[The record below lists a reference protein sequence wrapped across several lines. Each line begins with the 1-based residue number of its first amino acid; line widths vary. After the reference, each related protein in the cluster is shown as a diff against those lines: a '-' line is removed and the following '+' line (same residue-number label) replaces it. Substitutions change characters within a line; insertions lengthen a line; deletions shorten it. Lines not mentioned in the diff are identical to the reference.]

1 MSAGSALDRLELA
14 LHVIQDHTMPNVQTQ
29 TEHKPVRDAE
39 MERLRAQVAYLKHA
53 LAHADTESMRKRA
66 ESVAM
71 DELLQCQRRVVQ
83 LQGYNQ
89 KLARLTEML
98 SKRLGLPTHR
108 AGPPR
113 VAQATKPPTPPTA
126 TADTSVHC

>member
-1 MSAGSALDRLELA
+1 
-14 LHVIQDHTMPNVQTQ
+14 MPEAQTQ
-29 TEHKPVRDAE
+29 TEHKPARDLE
-39 MERLRAQVAYLKHA
+39 MARLRAQVTYLRHA

-83 LQGYNQ
+83 LQEYSQ
-89 KLARLTEML
+89 KLARLTEVL
-98 SKRLGLPTHR
+98 SARLGLPTHR

-113 VAQATKPPTPPTA
+113 GAQAAKPPPTA
-126 TADTSVHC
+126 TADTSVQCK

>member
-1 MSAGSALDRLELA
+1 MPDAQSQTDHKSA
-14 LHVIQDHTMPNVQTQ
+14 
-29 TEHKPVRDAE
+29 RDAE
-39 MERLRAQVAYLKHA
+39 MERLRAQIAYLKHA
-53 LAHADTESMRKRA
+53 LAYADSESMRKRA

-83 LQGYNQ
+83 LQEYNQ

-98 SKRLGLPTHR
+98 SKRLGLPTRR

-113 VAQATKPPTPPTA
+113 VAQATTPSTPSTA
-126 TADTSVHC
+126 TAESNIERTQPSRRPCARGVVG